1 LKSLKYISF
10 KYGYGKTTKKL
21 KFILNDLPKPIVF
34 TNGIFDILH
43 VGHIKYLNNSKNF
56 GSSLIVGINSNIST
70 KLLNKGDDRPIND
83 EIERAEVISSLKSVD
98 LCIIFNDATP
108 ENLIKII
115 HPDIYTKGQD
125 YNKNTITY
133 ISTLEK
139 LSITTYFIPLVI
151 GKSSTKIIDK
161 IKSIDK

>member
-1 LKSLKYISF
+1 M
-10 KYGYGKTTKKL
+10 
-21 KFILNDLPKPIVF
+21 
-34 TNGIFDILH
+34 
-43 VGHIKYLNNSKNF
+43 
-56 GSSLIVGINSNIST
+56 
-70 KLLNKGDDRPIND
+70 
-83 EIERAEVISSLKSVD
+83 D

-115 HPDIYTKGQD
+115 HPDIYAKGQD